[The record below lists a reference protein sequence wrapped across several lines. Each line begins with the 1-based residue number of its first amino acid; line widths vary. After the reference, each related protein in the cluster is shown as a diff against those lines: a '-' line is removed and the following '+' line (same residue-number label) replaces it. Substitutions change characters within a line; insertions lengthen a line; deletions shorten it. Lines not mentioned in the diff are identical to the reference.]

1 MADANDIPAEEK
13 TPGRKPGEAVRGY
26 YFEELIEGLSATH
39 ERTISEADI
48 VQFAELSGDFNPV
61 HLDKTYAATTPFKDC
76 IAHGILSAS
85 LISAVFGMKLPGPG
99 AIYVSQTLNFKA
111 PVKVG
116 DHVVAEVVV
125 ETLVEAKR
133 RAVFS
138 CACYVGDRCV
148 LQGDAVLLV
157 PRRPAE

>member
-1 MADANDIPAEEK
+1 MQDSGAPQQSP
-13 TPGRKPGEAVRGY
+13 TRGY
-26 YFEELIEGLSATH
+26 YFEELHEGLMATH

-61 HLDKTYAATTPFKDC
+61 HLDPEYAATTPFKEC

-99 AIYVSQTLNFKA
+99 AIYVAQTLNFKA

-116 DHVVAEVVV
+116 DHVVAEVIVDR
-125 ETLVEAKR
+125 LVEAKR
-133 RAVFS
+133 RAIFT
-138 CACYVGDRCV
+138 CACWVGDTCV
-148 LQGDAVLLV
+148 LEGDAVLLV
-157 PRRPAE
+157 PRKPNE